1 MKNLKSKALTP
12 YHPQPVWCSH
22 CCVRIAPYDLRTI
35 FHGKAY
41 HRDCH
46 AKLIHAQTKNKN

>member
-1 MKNLKSKALTP
+1 MKNLKSKALSP
-12 YHPQPVWCSH
+12 YQPQPVWCTH

-35 FHGKAY
+35 LHGKAY

-46 AKLIHAQTKNKN
+46 TKLVRAQKNKN